1 MRRVLAYPARSLNF
15 ANEQNAQFCEAVV
28 QIQDKKLEHIFRHP
42 DHRPFRI
49 AIIAGV
55 RSARKARF
63 EGAAAKEPP
72 SNISFHVSSTLVSA
86 REMITGAAPRLP
98 RIFLNHRR
106 EKHAPFRFI
115 INDVSVTV
123 SVYLNAIKQSNEGRS
138 KVNFISR

>member
-1 MRRVLAYPARSLNF
+1 M
-15 ANEQNAQFCEAVV
+15 

-42 DHRPFRI
+42 EHRPFRI
-49 AIIAGV
+49 VAIIAGV

-63 EGAAAKEPP
+63 EGAEEPP

-86 REMITGAAPRLP
+86 REMITGAATRLP

-115 INDVSVTV
+115 INDASVTV
-123 SVYLNAIKQSNEGRS
+123 SIYSSAIKQSNEGRS
-138 KVNFISR
+138 KMNFISR